1 MEGGARGLEVTDTSA
16 DTVLPHLTTDNPIC
30 TGEPTG
36 EPAFN
41 AQVEKYILKII
52 FNILFMIKTNIK
64 LISAS
69 IF

>member
-30 TGEPTG
+30 TGEPSG

-41 AQVEKYILKII
+41 AQVEK
-52 FNILFMIKTNIK
+52 
-64 LISAS
+64 
-69 IF
+69 